1 MKTPS
6 VPQDQP
12 LISVIMSAYN
22 TERYVSDAIR
32 SILAQTY
39 THFEFIIL
47 DGGSIDGTARIVRE
61 FAAQDARIRPFFL
74 PECNQAHALNVGLAK
89 VQGEWVAFMESD
101 DIALPE
107 RLAAQMDWLR
117 RTGVDI
123 CGSLAK
129 RFDQENSIL
138 WFPEMHEAIRYELL
152 FRCAL
157 LPPTVLMRAD
167 IFKSHLFNEQTVF
180 LDYELWTKLVPRYRM
195 GNAQQILV
203 KYRRHPQQ
211 TTVLKKNQV
220 YSDLCKFRRPYFHK
234 LFPQASADDYTAI
247 ELAAEKKSASSLAE
261 LALAGKWLARLAQT
275 PDNFLRERMAGRWL
289 ATSQRSAHLGPAC
302 YRLYRQILP
311 EFDLSAGKGSFKLRS
326 MCALRLGSDSWVYK
340 ILTSAKRFLSVNIRN
355 RVEQRRGISDL
366 M

>member
-22 TERYVSDAIR
+22 TERYVSDAIS

-47 DGGSIDGTARIVRE
+47 DGGSIDGTACIVRE

-74 PECNQAHALNVGLAK
+74 PECNQAHAFNVGLAK
-89 VQGEWVAFMESD
+89 VQGEWVAFMDSD

-107 RLAAQMDWLR
+107 RLSVQMDWLH

-138 WFPEMHEAIRYELL
+138 WFPETHEAIRYELL

-157 LPPTVLMRAD
+157 LPPTVLMRAN
-167 IFKSHLFNEQTVF
+167 IFKSHLFSEQTVF
-180 LDYELWTKLVPRYRM
+180 LDYELWTRLVPRYSM

-220 YSDLCKFRRPYFHK
+220 YGDLCKFRRPYFHT
-234 LFPQASADDYTAI
+234 LFPQATAVDYTAI
-247 ELAAEKKSASSLAE
+247 ELAAEKKPASNLME
-261 LALAGKWLARLAQT
+261 LELAGKWLARLAQT

-289 ATSQRSAHLGPAC
+289 ATCQRSARLGPAC
-302 YRLYRQILP
+302 CRLYRQIAP
-311 EFDLSAGKGSFKLRS
+311 EFGLAAIKGQFKLRL
-326 MCALRLGSDSWVYK
+326 MCAFRCGSESIAYK
-340 ILTSAKRFLSVNIRN
+340 MIASTKRFISVNMRN
-355 RVEQRRGISDL
+355 RIEQRRGTSDL
-366 M
+366 T